1 MKKICMWSGP
11 RNISTAIMYS
21 FAQRDDTVVIDEPL
35 YGHYLRVTNADHPGR
50 KEVIEQVDCD
60 GNRVMR
66 SILDMKGPKNKILF
80 MKQMSHHLQ
89 KMNRDF
95 IFETENIFLIRDP
108 KDVIASLTIQ
118 LPHANLRDTGLDL
131 QWRLFKD
138 LRSRNSHAIVIDSK
152 ELLND
157 PKNILSKLCERLSIP
172 YSESMLSWDKGPIQ
186 EDGVWAKYWYK
197 SVHDSEGF
205 LPYKAKPLLAE
216 KFLNLLDECQP
227 YYDKLYKYALRKDS

>member
-1 MKKICMWSGP
+1 M
-11 RNISTAIMYS
+11 A
-21 FAQRDDTVVIDEPL
+21 
-35 YGHYLRVTNADHPGR
+35 YL
-50 KEVIEQVDCD
+50 
-60 GNRVMR
+60 
-66 SILDMKGPKNKILF
+66 NKIMTCGSIDDGKSTLIGRI
-80 MKQMSHHLQ
+80 L
-89 KMNRDF
+89 
-95 IFETENIFLIRDP
+95 FETENIFLIRDP

-157 PKNILSKLCERLSIP
+157 PKNILSKLCERLSIL
-172 YSESMLSWDKGPIQ
+172 YSESMLSWDKGPIK